1 MAEEDSLM
9 NEAVELMNQWK
20 VPADFREFVADC
32 CNFGGGAVDDWVR
45 EVDVRRWSLQ
55 LLKAAIADGSVFSG
69 EWDSLSCSAVLPV
82 PMPAFML
89 KNALAFEMEVAARKS
104 EEGGE
109 TCYGEGGSVS
119 VSEGGEEKLV
129 EGKGEVKEEVKV
141 EEKQE
146 KEGEAESLSPL
157 SPCWGATLP
166 PPAGLTCEETEAN
179 PWRPWEEGGKVG
191 VDVGKLV
198 GEVSKV
204 SHPSSTSCLRRK
216 WRGKAAAARSL
227 GRLLRW
233 QEKLEPQ
240 LGPSRLQLEL
250 RCATPSVPGRELRRT
265 NLASRF
271 GGGKAEPC
279 LGRVIL
285 ISMNFRISNFACSHV
300 DPIASLVSE
309 QFLFSLWDVSFP
321 CW

>member
-20 VPADFREFVADC
+20 VPADFCEFVADC

-129 EGKGEVKEEVKV
+129 EGKEEVKEEVKV

-191 VDVGKLV
+191 
-198 GEVSKV
+198 
-204 SHPSSTSCLRRK
+204 RK

-250 RCATPSVPGRELRRT
+250 
-265 NLASRF
+265 
-271 GGGKAEPC
+271 
-279 LGRVIL
+279 RVIL